1 MIPALVIFDCDG
13 VLVDTEPVSNTVLS
27 AALAR
32 HDFRIS
38 VEDCRLRFVG
48 RTIESVQAEV
58 EAEIGRALGADWP
71 ERVRRETEAAFDSGV
86 RPVPGVEAV
95 IDAVAGAGLT
105 YCVASSGKFSKM
117 RKTLGQRGCCGTSR
131 VSFSVPS
138 RSSAASPRP
147 ISFFSPPS
155 GWAPHLPRASS
166 SRIVSRASRPGL
178 PPVCASLPMRA
189 IRCRLDRGF
198 STPAHTRSSLWR
210 TCPASSDLPRRADA
224 MAHG

>member
-27 AALAR
+27 AALAH
-32 HDFRIS
+32 HDFPIS

-95 IDAVAGAGLT
+95 IDAVASAGLT

-117 RKTLGQRGCCGTSR
+117 RKTLGQT
-131 VSFSVPS
+131 
-138 RSSAASPRP
+138 
-147 ISFFSPPS
+147 
-155 GWAPHLPRASS
+155 
-166 SRIVSRASRPGL
+166 GL
-178 PPVCASLPMRA
+178 LRH
-189 IRCRLDRGF
+189 F
-198 STPAHTRSSLWR
+198 
-210 TCPASSDLPRRADA
+210 
-224 MAHG
+224 